1 MARGPELAQH
11 TETKA
16 AAGRAAMHGLPG
28 LRRQLWLARFA
39 LWWERLWPALWPTV
53 GLLGLFL
60 TLALFD
66 VLPDLPVWIHAA
78 TLALFAVA
86 LALTLWRGLKDLGF
100 PDLLHARRR
109 IEQHSELAHRPL
121 NALDDRLVAGS
132 DDPGSRAL
140 WELHQRRMRDSLNA
154 LKVGTP
160 APGLARRDPYA
171 LRAALLLLLTI
182 GVVLSWSDSGNR
194 ILRALMPAIGGGAA
208 GAQMALD
215 IWITPPSYTGLA
227 PIYLSREGQSSPNG
241 AKAAIAANGAKPVAS
256 GAGEPIAVPVGSSV
270 LAQFHGKRGTPNLR
284 LGKSSQTFSAVDS
297 ANFKLTTSIDE
308 FADEPMTLAVEQNGR
323 EIAGWTI
330 AIVPDHEPAIAF
342 SGPPAKTERG
352 ALRLTYEAKD
362 DYGVVGATAFIRR
375 TGEGAEMAGGPI
387 SFDLALPGGNT
398 RSAKETSYHDL
409 TAHPWAG
416 LPVNIQ
422 LLAKDAIE
430 QVGISATLPM
440 VLPER
445 QFRHPV
451 ARAIVEQRKQ
461 LTLNPLSRDGVRERL
476 SDISRSPQTYNNDT
490 VVFLALRTAIARL
503 RLDKTPEAIAAVQA
517 LLWDTALRIED
528 GRLSLAERELRDI
541 QRALQDALS
550 RNADSKEI
558 EKLMAELQQALNKF
572 LESIMQNM
580 QAMPQTP
587 MPFDPNAQYLT
598 PQDLQNMLDR
608 ARELAQSGSMDAAR
622 EMLAMLQEL
631 LESLRSGNF
640 AMQQGGQQ
648 GQSQASEMMKM
659 LQDLLK
665 KQRELMEQTHR
676 DAQQGQRGQPGQQ
689 GQGGQ
694 DGQGM
699 SGADMQEALRR
710 QLGELMRRL
719 GEAGGQIPG
728 NFGRAERS
736 MRDATDALQQGQPG
750 QAVGPQG
757 NALDQLMQ
765 GAGQMMEQ
773 LMQQFGQGMPS
784 PGDPTARAP
793 RPGQRQFD
801 PLGRP
806 LPSTGNANSEDVRI
820 PDDIDMQRAREI
832 LQELRRRAGEIERP
846 QIERDYIDRLL
857 RRF

>member
-1 MARGPELAQH
+1 MAHGPELAQH
-11 TETKA
+11 TAAEATVGQ
-16 AAGRAAMHGLPG
+16 AAGLALPG
-28 LRRQLWLARFA
+28 LGRQLWLARFA

-66 VLPDLPVWIHAA
+66 VLPDLPVWIHASI
-78 TLALFAVA
+78 LVLFAVA
-86 LALTLWRGLKDLGF
+86 LLLTLWRGLKDLGF
-100 PDLLHARRR
+100 PDIMHARRR
-109 IEQHSELAHRPL
+109 IELHSELTHRPL

-140 WELHQRRMRDSLNA
+140 WDLHQRRMRDSLNA

-182 GVVLSWSDSGNR
+182 GVVLSWGDSGSR
-194 ILRALMPAIGGGAA
+194 ILRALLPAIGGGTA

-227 PIYLSREGQSSPNG
+227 PIYLSREGQASST
-241 AKAAIAANGAKPVAS
+241 GAKPVES
-256 GAGEPIAVPVGSSV
+256 RNGEPIAVPVGSSV
-270 LAQFHGKRGTPNLR
+270 LAQFHGKRSTPNLR
-284 LGKSSQTFSAVDS
+284 LGRSTHAFSVVDA
-297 ANFKLTTSIDE
+297 ANFKLTTSIDDL
-308 FADEPMTLAVEQNGR
+308 ADEPMKLAVEQNGR

-330 AIVPDHEPAIAF
+330 AIVPDHEPTIAF
-342 SGPPAKTERG
+342 TGPPAKTERG
-352 ALRLTYEAKD
+352 ALRLTYETKD

-375 TGEGAEMAGGPI
+375 TGEGSEMAGGPI
-387 SFDLALPGGNT
+387 SLDLALPGGNAK
-398 RSAKETSYHDL
+398 SAKETSYHDL

-422 LLAKDAIE
+422 LLAKDALE
-430 QVGISATLPM
+430 QVGVSATLPM

-476 SDISRSPQTYNNDT
+476 SDISRAPQAYNNDT

-558 EKLMAELQQALNKF
+558 EKLMNELQQALNKF
-572 LESIMQNM
+572 LESIVQNM
-580 QAMPQTP
+580 QNMPQTP
-587 MPFDPNAQYLT
+587 MPFDPNAQYMT

-659 LQDLLK
+659 LQELLK

-676 DAQQGQRGQPGQQ
+676 DAQQGQRGQQGQQGQQ
-689 GQGGQ
+689 GQGGE
-694 DGQGM
+694 GM
-699 SGADMQEALRR
+699 SGAEMQEALRR

-820 PDDIDMQRAREI
+820 PDDIEMQRAREI